1 MMNSEQK
8 TTPLQINQITEGVI
22 WKQLLIFFFPIAV
35 GTLFQQLY
43 NTVDAII
50 VGRCV
55 GKQALASV
63 GGSAAVLSN
72 FVIGFFTGLSA
83 GATVIISQHFGA
95 KNIKQ
100 LSRGLHTAYAFSV
113 TVSIAISVMG
123 WLAAPALLRLLKTP
137 SDVMPDSILY
147 LRIYFLGIV
156 FTLVYNMGSSI
167 MRAIGDSRRPLL
179 FLIICCALNIILDL
193 FFVVGLGMGIEG
205 AAIATVLSQAIS
217 SLLVTRALMKS
228 YGILRLELKSIR
240 FHADMLKSELRIGLP
255 GGLQS
260 FGYSISNII
269 IQAVIND
276 FGTDTAAAWAAFG
289 KMDAIFWTVCG
300 SFGIAITTFSGQNYG
315 ARKYDRV
322 KKSVRI
328 SLGMSLSVCGSLILF
343 LMAFCRPLYVVF
355 TADQNVIDIGV
366 YMLRLITPSYIIFI
380 FVEIFSG
387 ALRGIG
393 DVLIPSAI
401 TLGGVLLVR
410 LTWILL
416 VTPRTGKLSTLMYSY
431 PLAWGATA
439 LLLVPYYFYRRKKLL
454 T

>member
-1 MMNSEQK
+1 MMNSERK

-328 SLGMSLSVCGSLILF
+328 SLGMSLGVCGSLILF